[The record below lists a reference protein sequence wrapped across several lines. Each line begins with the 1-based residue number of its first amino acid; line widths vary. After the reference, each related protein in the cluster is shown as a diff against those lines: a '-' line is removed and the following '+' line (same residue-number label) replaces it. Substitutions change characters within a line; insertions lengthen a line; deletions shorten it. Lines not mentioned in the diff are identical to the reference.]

1 MNADRTEP
9 RPPSA
14 PAGDGWRAS
23 RGLRRWGFV
32 AGLLLLAGAV
42 YAGFRGTDPSQLV
55 RALRDA
61 PVPLLVAG
69 LTLPILNW
77 ILSAHVLWLLSR
89 RFAPVPWGDMTLLA
103 GAAGLANY
111 LPLRPG
117 MLGRVAYHK
126 KFHGLAVTH
135 SARVLVE
142 SVLCGLPGLA
152 ATLAVALLWSSRGPM
167 AIVLIPLALL
177 ALSLAVVFA
186 RARLAPI
193 VYACW
198 VRWLDTLVWVGRY
211 WVVLAIVGWGGGA
224 GGGESPRFEQAAAL
238 ACVSQIAS
246 LVPLAGNGL
255 GLREWAVGL
264 TSSILP
270 EWARGVASD
279 GAALKIGLQADL
291 VNRALE
297 LPAAIVV
304 GVLCGSVL
312 ARRHAHARPG
322 IEPPRAEKP
331 SPVERS
337 DRK

>member
-1 MNADRTEP
+1 VTEAHEPAP
-9 RPPSA
+9 R
-14 PAGDGWRAS
+14 GTDGWRAS

-32 AGLLLLAGAV
+32 VGLALLAGAI
-42 YAGFRGTDPSQLV
+42 YAGFRGTDPAQLA

-61 PVPLLVAG
+61 PWPLLAAG
-69 LTLPILNW
+69 LALPALNW
-77 ILSAHVLWLLSR
+77 ILSAHVLWLLSN
-89 RFAPVPWGDMTLLA
+89 RFARVPWRDMTMLA

-135 SARVLVE
+135 SARVLIE

-152 ATLAVALLWSSRGPM
+152 GTLAVAMLWSSRGLW
-167 AIVLIPLALL
+167 AIVLVPAAAL

-186 RARLAPI
+186 RVRLAPI

-211 WVVLAIVGWGGGA
+211 WVVLAIVGSGA
-224 GGGESPRFEQAAAL
+224 GESPRFEQAAAL

-264 TSSILP
+264 TSSLLP
-270 EWARGVASD
+270 AWARAGASNS
-279 GAALKIGLQADL
+279 AALQTGLQADL

-304 GVLCGSVL
+304 GLVCGSLL
-312 ARRHAHARPG
+312 ARRHASDG
-322 IEPPRAEKP
+322 PRE
-331 SPVERS
+331 
-337 DRK
+337 